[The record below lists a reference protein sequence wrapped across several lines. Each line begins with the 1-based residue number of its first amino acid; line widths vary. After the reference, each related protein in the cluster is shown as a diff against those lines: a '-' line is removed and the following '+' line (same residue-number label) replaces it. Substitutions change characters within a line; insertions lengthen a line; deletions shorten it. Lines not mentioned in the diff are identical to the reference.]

1 MESEF
6 ICYRLESDGTNYTN
20 ESINASLITEL
31 ITNLDLQD
39 YVVLEPSRPIENSI
53 YLQSAFMHDE
63 GRLVVETRLLYEDG
77 SFKHYSYI
85 TDDHHEIIPIFLD
98 YWGQEKLPNLDGWQ
112 DITHEF

>member
-6 ICYRLESDGTNYTN
+6 ICYRLESDGTTYTN

-39 YVVLEPSRPIENSI
+39 YVVLEPSRPIEGSI
-53 YLQSAFMHDE
+53 YLQSAVMHDE
-63 GRLVVETRLLYEDG
+63 GRLVVETRLQYEDG

-85 TDDHHEIIPIFLD
+85 TDDHLEIIPIFLD
-98 YWGQEKLPNLDGWQ
+98 YWGQEKLPDLNGWQ